1 MITDAYG
8 FLLKFL
14 LLYTL
19 YIKLQIMSNNFL
31 TELGSSIFQSFP
43 QILAQV
49 CTGCQGVSR

>member
-8 FLLKFL
+8 FLFKFL
-14 LLYTL
+14 LLHILYT
-19 YIKLQIMSNNFL
+19 KLQIMSNNFL
-31 TELGSSIFQSFP
+31 KELDSSIFQSFP